1 MAITGATES
10 VRSAE
15 AQQTLAADGDP
26 IHPPW
31 TRQLWAEVGKLP
43 DWSGTWTP
51 DITDQVAQEKGNPPP
66 WNEKAG
72 KMVAFQDAEAKAGRP
87 HLVFSYCVPES
98 MPSWML
104 ISHNSLEFLF
114 TPGRVTML
122 GESDSNRLRRVYT
135 DGRPHPEDPDLTFHG
150 HSIGHWEGD
159 GLVIDTVGIL
169 PQVYIASS
177 EAHGVPNNGD
187 MHIKERIYLEN
198 PDTMHVEMEIT
209 APHVLTKPWKS
220 TRIYYRQRKQKFD
233 IVEGIC
239 IEANL
244 NETVDKD
251 GNHIYE
257 WINFRK
263 DGSVNPDANPDAAPS
278 TGK

>member
-1 MAITGATES
+1 LLAIAGGP
-10 VRSAE
+10 VQSAA
-15 AQQTLAADGDP
+15 AQKAVAADGDP
-26 IHPPW
+26 INPPW
-31 TRQLWAEVGKLP
+31 TPELWAEVAKLP

-51 DITDQVAQEKGNPPP
+51 DITDQVAQERGNPPP
-66 WNEKAG
+66 WNEKAA
-72 KMVAFQDAEAKAGRP
+72 KMIVAQDADFKAGRP
-87 HLVFSYCVPES
+87 HLVFSNCVPES

-159 GLVIDTVGIL
+159 VLVIDTVGVR
-169 PQVYIASS
+169 PQATIAIS

-187 MHIKERIYLEN
+187 MHIKERIYLKN
-198 PDTMHVEMEIT
+198 PVTMHVEMEIT

-244 NETVDKD
+244 NETLDKD
-251 GNHIYE
+251 GNHIFE
-257 WINFRK
+257 WIDSRK
-263 DGSVNPDANPDAAPS
+263 DGSVNPESNPDLAPP